1 MATHALIE
9 HAMMEFSRSFVVT
22 VLKLCTCAHIDHGHC
37 TKFNRLCTN
46 ISNNII
52 NIDRDKN
59 SIPNYGHNT
68 QISKCIFSCF
78 QSYLSLHNR
87 GQTVVA

>member
-1 MATHALIE
+1 MQYYSDKVDHHPWQHMNALIE
-9 HAMMEFSRSFVVT
+9 HAMMEFSRSFV

-46 ISNNII
+46 INNNI
-52 NIDRDKN
+52 IDRDKN

-68 QISKCIFSCF
+68 QISKYIFSCF
-78 QSYLSLHNR
+78 
-87 GQTVVA
+87 